1 MIIEF
6 NGNTPKIQSGVF
18 LASSADII
26 GDVVLANDVSVWYN
40 SVIRGDFNSI
50 IVEDSSNIQDNS
62 ILHVDA
68 DEPLSIGK
76 NTTIGHGCIIH
87 GCTIGNSCLIGMGSL
102 IMNRVT
108 IGSNCIIGAG
118 TLITQDTKIPDN
130 SVVVG
135 RPGKI
140 IRQITKSDLAY
151 INSNAKAYVSL
162 KNKYLNR

>member
-1 MIIEF
+1 MITGF
-6 NGNTPKIQSGVF
+6 NGITPQIPSSTYV
-18 LASSADII
+18 AHSADII
-26 GDVVLANDVSVWYN
+26 GNVVLGNDVSVWHN

-50 IVEDSSNIQDNS
+50 VVEDSSNIQDNS
-62 ILHVDA
+62 VLHVDSN
-68 DEPLSIGK
+68 EPLHIGT

-102 IMNRVT
+102 IMNRAI

-130 SVVVG
+130 SIVLG

-140 IRQITKSDLAY
+140 SKQISQSDLEY
-151 INSNAKAYVSL
+151 INSNAKAYVAL
-162 KNKYLNR
+162 KNKYLNQ

>member
-1 MIIEF
+1 MITRF
-6 NGNTPKIQSGVF
+6 NGITPQIPSSTYV
-18 LASSADII
+18 AHSADVV
-26 GDVVLANDVSVWYN
+26 GNVVLGNDVSVWHN

-50 IVEDSSNIQDNS
+50 VVEDSSNIQDNS
-62 ILHVDA
+62 VLHVDSN
-68 DEPLSIGK
+68 EPLHIGT

-102 IMNRVT
+102 IMNRAM

-130 SVVVG
+130 SIVLG

-140 IRQITKSDLAY
+140 SKQILQSDLEY
-151 INSNAKAYVSL
+151 INSNAKAYVAL
-162 KNKYLNR
+162 KNKYLNQ

>member
-1 MIIEF
+1 MITGF
-6 NGNTPKIQSGVF
+6 NGITPQIPSSTYV
-18 LASSADII
+18 AHSADVI
-26 GDVVLANDVSVWYN
+26 GNVVLGNDVSVWHN

-50 IVEDSSNIQDNS
+50 VVEDSSNIQDNS
-62 ILHVDA
+62 VLHVDSN
-68 DEPLSIGK
+68 EPLHIGT

-102 IMNRVT
+102 IMNRAM

-130 SVVVG
+130 SIVLG

-140 IRQITKSDLAY
+140 SKQISQSDLE
-151 INSNAKAYVSL
+151 
-162 KNKYLNR
+162 

>member
-1 MIIEF
+1 MITGF
-6 NGNTPKIQSGVF
+6 NGITPQIPSSTYV
-18 LASSADII
+18 AHSADVV
-26 GDVVLANDVSVWYN
+26 GNVVLGNDVSVWHN

-50 IVEDSSNIQDNS
+50 VVEDSSNIQDNS
-62 ILHVDA
+62 VLHVDSN
-68 DEPLSIGK
+68 EPLHIGT

-102 IMNRVT
+102 IMNRAM

-130 SVVVG
+130 SIVLG

-140 IRQITKSDLAY
+140 SKQISQSDVEY
-151 INSNAKAYVSL
+151 INSNAKAYVAL
-162 KNKYLNR
+162 KNKYLNQ

>member
-1 MIIEF
+1 MITGF
-6 NGNTPKIQSGVF
+6 NGITPQIP
-18 LASSADII
+18 SSTYVAHSEDVI
-26 GDVVLANDVSVWYN
+26 GNVLIGIDLSVWHN

-50 IVEDSSNIQDNS
+50 VVEDSSNIQDNS
-62 ILHVDA
+62 VLHVDSN
-68 DEPLSIGK
+68 EPLHIGT

-102 IMNRVT
+102 IMNRAM

-130 SVVVG
+130 SIVLG

-140 IRQITKSDLAY
+140 SKQISQSDLEY
-151 INSNAKAYVSL
+151 INSNAKAYVAL
-162 KNKYLNR
+162 KNKYLNQ

>member
-1 MIIEF
+1 MITGF
-6 NGNTPKIQSGVF
+6 NGITPQIPSSTYV
-18 LASSADII
+18 AHSADVV
-26 GDVVLANDVSVWYN
+26 GNVVLGNDVSIWHN

-50 IVEDSSNIQDNS
+50 VIEDSSNIQDNS
-62 ILHVDA
+62 VLHVDSN
-68 DEPLSIGK
+68 EPLHIGT

-102 IMNRVT
+102 IMNRAM

-130 SVVVG
+130 SIVLG

-140 IRQITKSDLAY
+140 SKQISQSDLEY
-151 INSNAKAYVSL
+151 INSNAKAYVAL
-162 KNKYLNR
+162 KNKYLNQ

>member
-1 MIIEF
+1 MITGF
-6 NGNTPKIQSGVF
+6 NGITPQIPSSTYV
-18 LASSADII
+18 AHSADVV
-26 GDVVLANDVSVWYN
+26 GNVVLGNDVSVWHN

-50 IVEDSSNIQDNS
+50 VVEDSSNIQDNS
-62 ILHVDA
+62 VLHVDSN
-68 DEPLSIGK
+68 EPLHIGT

-102 IMNRVT
+102 IMNRAM

-130 SVVVG
+130 SIVLG

-140 IRQITKSDLAY
+140 SKQISQSDLEY
-151 INSNAKAYVSL
+151 INSNAKAYVAL
-162 KNKYLNR
+162 KNKYLNQ

>member
-1 MIIEF
+1 MITGF
-6 NGNTPKIQSGVF
+6 NGITPQIPSSTYV
-18 LASSADII
+18 AHSADVV
-26 GDVVLANDVSVWYN
+26 GNVVLGNDVSIWHN

-50 IVEDSSNIQDNS
+50 VIEDSSNIQDNS
-62 ILHVDA
+62 VLHVDSN
-68 DEPLSIGK
+68 EPLHIGT

-102 IMNRVT
+102 IMNRAM

-130 SVVVG
+130 SIVLG

-140 IRQITKSDLAY
+140 SKQILQSDLEY
-151 INSNAKAYVSL
+151 INSNAKAYVAL
-162 KNKYLNR
+162 KNKYLNQ

>member
-1 MIIEF
+1 MITGF
-6 NGNTPKIQSGVF
+6 NGITPQIPSSTYV
-18 LASSADII
+18 AHSADVI
-26 GDVVLANDVSVWYN
+26 GNVVLGNDVSVWHN

-50 IVEDSSNIQDNS
+50 VVEDSSNIQDNS
-62 ILHVDA
+62 VLHVDSN
-68 DEPLSIGK
+68 EPLHIGT

-102 IMNRVT
+102 IMNRAM

-130 SVVVG
+130 SIVLG

-140 IRQITKSDLAY
+140 SKQILQSDLEY
-151 INSNAKAYVSL
+151 INSNAKAYVAL
-162 KNKYLNR
+162 KNKYLNQ

>member
-1 MIIEF
+1 MITGF
-6 NGNTPKIQSGVF
+6 NGITPQIPSSTYV
-18 LASSADII
+18 AHSADVV
-26 GDVVLANDVSVWYN
+26 GNVVLGNDVSVWHN

-50 IVEDSSNIQDNS
+50 VVEDSSNIQDNS
-62 ILHVDA
+62 VLHVDSN
-68 DEPLSIGK
+68 EPLHIGT

-102 IMNRVT
+102 IMNRAM

-130 SVVVG
+130 SIVLG

-140 IRQITKSDLAY
+140 SKQISQSDLEY
-151 INSNAKAYVSL
+151 INSNAKAYVAL
-162 KNKYLNR
+162 KNKYLSQ

>member
-1 MIIEF
+1 MITGF
-6 NGNTPKIQSGVF
+6 NGINPQIPSSTYV
-18 LASSADII
+18 AHSADVI
-26 GDVVLANDVSVWYN
+26 GNVVLGNDVSVWHN

-50 IVEDSSNIQDNS
+50 VVEDSSNIQDNS
-62 ILHVDA
+62 VLHVDSN
-68 DEPLSIGK
+68 EPLHIGT

-102 IMNRVT
+102 IMNRAM

-130 SVVVG
+130 SIVLG

-140 IRQITKSDLAY
+140 SKQISQSDLEY
-151 INSNAKAYVSL
+151 INSNAKAYVAL
-162 KNKYLNR
+162 KNKYLNQ

>member
-1 MIIEF
+1 MITGF
-6 NGNTPKIQSGVF
+6 NGITPQIPSSTYV
-18 LASSADII
+18 ANSADII
-26 GDVVLANDVSVWYN
+26 GNVVLGKDVSIWNN

-50 IVEDSSNIQDNS
+50 VVEDYSNIQDNS
-62 ILHVDA
+62 VLHVDSN
-68 DEPLSIGK
+68 EPLHIGT

-102 IMNRVT
+102 IMNRAI

-130 SVVVG
+130 SIVLG

-140 IRQITKSDLAY
+140 SKQISQSDLEY
-151 INSNAKAYVSL
+151 INSNAKAYVTL
-162 KNKYLNR
+162 KNKYLNQ

>member
-1 MIIEF
+1 MITGF
-6 NGNTPKIQSGVF
+6 NGITPQIPSSTYV
-18 LASSADII
+18 AHSADVV
-26 GDVVLANDVSVWYN
+26 GNVVLGNDVSVWHN

-50 IVEDSSNIQDNS
+50 VIEDSSNIQDNS
-62 ILHVDA
+62 VLHVDSN
-68 DEPLSIGK
+68 EPLHIGT

-102 IMNRVT
+102 IMNRAM

-130 SVVVG
+130 SIVLG

-140 IRQITKSDLAY
+140 SKQISQSDLEY
-151 INSNAKAYVSL
+151 INSNAKAYVAL
-162 KNKYLNR
+162 KNKYLNQ

>member
-1 MIIEF
+1 MITGF
-6 NGNTPKIQSGVF
+6 NGITPQIPSSTYV
-18 LASSADII
+18 AHSADIV
-26 GDVVLANDVSVWYN
+26 GNVVLGNDVSVWHN

-50 IVEDSSNIQDNS
+50 VVEDSSNIQDNS
-62 ILHVDA
+62 VLHVDSN
-68 DEPLSIGK
+68 EPLHIGT

-102 IMNRVT
+102 IMNRAM

-130 SVVVG
+130 SIVLG

-140 IRQITKSDLAY
+140 SKQISQSDLEY
-151 INSNAKAYVSL
+151 INSNAKAYVAL
-162 KNKYLNR
+162 KNKYLNQ

>member
-1 MIIEF
+1 MITGF
-6 NGNTPKIQSGVF
+6 NGIIPQIPSSTYV
-18 LASSADII
+18 AHSADVV
-26 GDVVLANDVSVWYN
+26 GNVVLGNDVSVWHN

-50 IVEDSSNIQDNS
+50 VVEDSSNIQDNS
-62 ILHVDA
+62 VLHVDSN
-68 DEPLSIGK
+68 EPLHIGT

-102 IMNRVT
+102 IMNRAM

-130 SVVVG
+130 SIVLG

-140 IRQITKSDLAY
+140 SKQISQSDLEY
-151 INSNAKAYVSL
+151 INSNAKAYVAL
-162 KNKYLNR
+162 KNKYLNQ

>member
-1 MIIEF
+1 MITGF
-6 NGNTPKIQSGVF
+6 NGITPQIPSSTYV
-18 LASSADII
+18 AHSADVI
-26 GDVVLANDVSVWYN
+26 GNVVLGNDVSVWHN

-50 IVEDSSNIQDNS
+50 VVEDSSNIQDNS
-62 ILHVDA
+62 VLHVDSN
-68 DEPLSIGK
+68 EPLHIGT

-102 IMNRVT
+102 IMNRAI

-130 SVVVG
+130 SIVLG

-140 IRQITKSDLAY
+140 SKQISQSDLEY
-151 INSNAKAYVSL
+151 INSNAKAYVAL
-162 KNKYLNR
+162 KNKYLNQ

>member
-1 MIIEF
+1 MITGF
-6 NGNTPKIQSGVF
+6 NGITPQIPSSTYV
-18 LASSADII
+18 AHSADII
-26 GDVVLANDVSVWYN
+26 GNVVLGNDVSVWHN

-50 IVEDSSNIQDNS
+50 VVEDSSNIQDNS
-62 ILHVDA
+62 VLHVDSN
-68 DEPLSIGK
+68 EPLHIGT

-102 IMNRVT
+102 IMNRAM

-130 SVVVG
+130 SIVLG

-140 IRQITKSDLAY
+140 SKQISQSDLEY
-151 INSNAKAYVSL
+151 INSNAKAYVAL
-162 KNKYLNR
+162 KNKYLNQ

>member
-1 MIIEF
+1 MITGF
-6 NGNTPKIQSGVF
+6 NGITPQIPSSTYV
-18 LASSADII
+18 AHSADVI
-26 GDVVLANDVSVWYN
+26 GNVVLGNDVSVWHN

-50 IVEDSSNIQDNS
+50 VVEDSSNIQDNS
-62 ILHVDA
+62 VLHVDSN
-68 DEPLSIGK
+68 EPLHIGT

-102 IMNRVT
+102 IMNRAM

-130 SVVVG
+130 SIVLG

-140 IRQITKSDLAY
+140 SKQISQSDLEY
-151 INSNAKAYVSL
+151 INSNAKAYVAL
-162 KNKYLNR
+162 KNKYLNQ